1 MKMKSMIKV
10 ISLTLCFVLCFS
22 TIPAYAADASSKIVE
37 HYSADIAYGK
47 IFVDGVNQ
55 TIKNKNQLDT
65 QITNIGLFSQG
76 DTYILK
82 FTYGSN
88 TITIPY
94 EMVEAKANNV
104 NNDHYLF
111 SPVSFVSNVFNFVS
125 IKFTTCAN
133 DYDLMPVN
141 SDFSGATVLSIIFE
155 EKTTSDI
162 YYWQVLLESATKS
175 TPVFTTSTDETV
187 VEKANEFYYINDE
200 GSVASGSVDE
210 FVGDNMASIEEY
222 EEYKS
227 RDYTVM
233 TRDTHNP
240 YYDLGIPDSTFKTAT
255 DSWRWLAAG
264 LDSNGH
270 QLPIRYYAYSY
281 TQYGNPNI
289 MTHIM
294 IVGHMWQ
301 GDDEYELYTAE
312 DGAQYAR
319 ASALMTVELF
329 TLPHT
334 VIYYTESNS
343 FGLMLGGERLTQIV
357 EPAIKIEKATTG
369 IPHLVVG
376 RYEFAEAEKKGNFL
390 GLGAL
395 VLGEVVVGVLD
406 LGTFGFTSVVVDIA
420 SLIAG
425 ASDSVGSE
433 DSDSPKEGYYY
444 SNPNTQVQ
452 RYGYVMGSVKSELR
466 GYLREEG
473 HHLGVRVWFATPYA
487 YRSNV
492 TSYQDIYY
500 VSAGMR

>member
-111 SPVSFVSNVFNFVS
+111 SPVSFVSDVFNCVS

-175 TPVFTTSTDETV
+175 PPVFTTSTDETV

-240 YYDLGIPDSTFKTAT
+240 YYDIGIPDSTFKTAT

-294 IVGHMWQ
+294 IVGYVWQ
-301 GDDEYELYTAE
+301 GDTSYSTYQGE
-312 DGAQYAR
+312 DGAEYAK
-319 ASALMTVELF
+319 ASAMMKVELF
-329 TLPHT
+329 MLPHT
-334 VIYYTESNS
+334 VVYYTESNT
-343 FGLMLGGERLTQIV
+343 FGLMLGGERLTQIE
-357 EPAIKIEKATTG
+357 EPAIEIKKASSN
-369 IPHLVVG
+369 IPHVVVG
-376 RYEFAEAEKKGNFL
+376 RYEFSDANKKGNFL

-395 VLGEVVVGVLD
+395 VLSEVVIGVLD
-406 LGTFGFTSVVVDIA
+406 LPSFGFASVLVDIGELIDDA
-420 SLIAG
+420 STTVN
-425 ASDSVGSE
+425 ASDGLMPIE
-433 DSDSPKEGYYY
+433 EYYCNY
-444 SNPNTQVQ
+444 NTQVQ
-452 RYGYVMGSVKSELR
+452 RYGYAMGSVRSRVR
-466 GYLREEG
+466 GYLREQG
-473 HHLGVRVWFATPYA
+473 QHLGVRVWFATPYA
-487 YRSNV
+487 NRANV
-492 TSYQDIYY
+492 TSYQGIYY
-500 VSAGMR
+500 VSASMR